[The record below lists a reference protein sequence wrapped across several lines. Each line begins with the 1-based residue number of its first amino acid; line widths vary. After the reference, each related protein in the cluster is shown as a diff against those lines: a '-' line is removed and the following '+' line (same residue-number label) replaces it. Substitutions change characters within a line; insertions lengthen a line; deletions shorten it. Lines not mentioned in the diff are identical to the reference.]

1 MHKDHRPACHAF
13 RLEKVKGLP
22 RARAVF
28 DPLLR
33 PRTQTF
39 AKGFG
44 LLLPTGRIG
53 ICTLDMGCVGI
64 GIIQLHG
71 ADPLNVNWT
80 IIPIVALGSQTNS
93 RRMHMTASTTDL
105 KSMLKDP
112 SLLETR
118 AYIGGKWVD
127 GEDGTF
133 DVTNPSR
140 GDVVAKVANLSR
152 AQVAGAI
159 AQAEAAQKEWAKWT
173 GKERAAVM
181 RKWFD
186 LMMANQDDLGM
197 ILTAEQGKPLAE
209 AKGEIAYGASFI
221 EFFGEQ
227 AKRIYG
233 ETIPGHQR
241 DKRITVIKQPIGVA
255 ASITPWNF
263 PNAMITRKAAPALAA
278 GCAFVARPAAETPL
292 SAIVMGVLAERAG
305 IPAGVFNVVPSSSS
319 SAIGKEFCENPA
331 VRKLTFTGSTEVGRI
346 LMKQAADQVMKCS
359 MELGGNAPFIVFDD
373 ADLDA
378 AVEGAILCKF
388 RNNGQTCVCANR
400 IYVQAGVYDAF
411 AAKLVKAVEKL
422 KVGDGFEEGVALGP
436 LINPAAGEKVKEHID
451 DAKAKGATIALGAN
465 GAMDGNFLAPTIMT
479 GVTQDMKVAQEETFG
494 PLAPLFKF
502 DTEDDVIAMAN
513 DTIFGL
519 ASYFYAKDLSRVY
532 KVAEALEYGIV
543 GVNTGLISTEVAPF
557 GGVKQSGLGREGS
570 HHGIEDYLEMKYI
583 CMSV

>member
-1 MHKDHRPACHAF
+1 MSA
-13 RLEKVKGLP
+13 
-22 RARAVF
+22 
-28 DPLLR
+28 
-33 PRTQTF
+33 
-39 AKGFG
+39 
-44 LLLPTGRIG
+44 
-53 ICTLDMGCVGI
+53 
-64 GIIQLHG
+64 
-71 ADPLNVNWT
+71 
-80 IIPIVALGSQTNS
+80 
-93 RRMHMTASTTDL
+93 TDL

-112 SLLETR
+112 SLLAEL
-118 AYIGGKWVD
+118 AYSNGQWID
-127 GEDGTF
+127 GDGGTF
-133 DVTNPSR
+133 EVRNPAT
-140 GDVVAKVANLSR
+140 GEVVANVADMSR
-152 AQVAGAI
+152 AQVADTVA
-159 AQAEAAQKEWAKWT
+159 AAEVAQKEWASWT
-173 GKERAAVM
+173 GKERAAVL
-181 RKWFD
+181 RRWFD
-186 LMMANQDDLGM
+186 LMMENQDDLGV

-221 EFFGEQ
+221 EFFGEE

-241 DKRITVIKQPIGVA
+241 DKRITVMKQPIGVA

-278 GCAFVARPAAETPL
+278 GCAFVGRPAAETPL
-292 SAIVMGVLAERAG
+292 SATVMGVLAERAG
-305 IPAGVFNVVPSSSS
+305 IPAGVFNIVTSSRSS
-319 SAIGKEFCENPA
+319 DVGKEFCENPA

-346 LMKQAADQVMKCS
+346 LLKQAADSVMKCS

-378 AVEGAILCKF
+378 AVEGAIMCKF

-411 AAKLVKAVEKL
+411 AAKLTEAVSKL
-422 KVGDGFEEGVALGP
+422 KIGNGMDDGVALGP
-436 LINPAAGEKVKEHID
+436 LINADAIDKVKEHVA
-451 DAKAKGATIALGAN
+451 DAKAKGGTVVMG
-465 GAMDGNFLAPTIMT
+465 GGDPVEGEGFFLPPTIIT
-479 GVTQDMKVAQEETFG
+479 GCTQDMQVATDETFG
-494 PLAPLFKF
+494 PMAPLFKF
-502 DTEDDVIAMAN
+502 ETEDDVIAMAN

-543 GVNTGLISTEVAPF
+543 GVNTGIISTEVAPF